1 MLLDQCWEKWETIHR
16 VSEGAWGWAVTHS
29 EWATSPLVGL
39 NEEVEY
45 LGPEYTQYYRN
56 IITNSND
63 FNHKEKLPDSK
74 SE

>member
-1 MLLDQCWEKWETIHR
+1 M
-16 VSEGAWGWAVTHS
+16 SEGAWGWAVTHS

-45 LGPEYTQYYRN
+45 LRPEYTQYYRN
-56 IITNSND
+56 IITYSND